1 MAEFSIEIAGV
12 AMATPLIAAAGTVGY
27 GPELA
32 EVADVTRFGAL
43 TTKSITVEE
52 RTGNPPWRVAELP
65 GGMLNAIGLA
75 NVGLEVFVASV
86 VPELGAVGT
95 VVIGSIAGH
104 SAEEYVEVAQAFD
117 GIAALPLVELNVSC
131 PNTDTG
137 RQFGDDPDV
146 LGALVGEV
154 RAALRQT
161 PLIVKL
167 SPGSADVVSL
177 ARAAIAKGA
186 DAINIGNTM
195 PGMVIDPETKRSRI
209 GRASGGLSGPAIHP
223 ITSRLLHTLAEA
235 SLGVPLIAT
244 GGVARWQDAAAFIV
258 LGATGVGIGTALMAN
273 PNAAKKIS
281 RGVERWVTRQ
291 GETLASLRGSV
302 EV

>member
-1 MAEFSIEIAGV
+1 MADCSIEIAGV
-12 AMATPLIAAAGTVGY
+12 TMATPLIAAAGTVGY

-65 GGMLNAIGLA
+65 GGMFNAIGLA
-75 NVGLEVFVASV
+75 NVGLTAFLKSV
-86 VPELGAVGT
+86 VPELEAVKT

-104 SAEEYVEVAQAFD
+104 SIEEYAQVAESFD

-137 RQFGDDPDV
+137 RQFGDDPELLGV
-146 LGALVGEV
+146 LVNEV
-154 RAALRQT
+154 RHVLNQT

-167 SPGSADVVSL
+167 SPGSENVVAL
-177 ARAAIAKGA
+177 ARAAIAHGA
-186 DAINIGNTM
+186 DAINMGNTM
-195 PGMVIDPETKRSRI
+195 PGMVIDPEFRRSRI
-209 GRASGGLSGPAIHP
+209 GRASGGLSGPALHP
-223 ITSRLLHTLAEA
+223 ITSRLLHALAEA

-244 GGVARWQDAAAFIV
+244 GGVARWQDAAAFIL

-273 PNAAKKIS
+273 PNAAKKIC

-302 EV
+302 EL